1 MAAENHRPNLEGSLT
16 PDGQLQQLAAQA
28 AALSPADRGRLTDYL
43 TELMFQDVDCSLDL
57 PDTLI
62 DDLVSESDDV
72 ALKIFWGE

>member
-1 MAAENHRPNLEGSLT
+1 VADENHRPNLEGSLT

-62 DDLVSESDDV
+62 DDLVSESDNV
-72 ALKIFWGE
+72 ALKIFWGD

>member
-43 TELMFQDVDCSLDL
+43 TSLMFEDVDSNFDL
-57 PDTLI
+57 PDALI

-72 ALKIFWGE
+72 ALRIFWGE

>member
-1 MAAENHRPNLEGSLT
+1 VAKDNHRPNLEGSLT

-43 TELMFQDVDCSLDL
+43 TELMFEDVDSNFDV
-57 PDTLI
+57 PDALI

-72 ALKIFWGE
+72 ALRIFWGE